1 MSDLDKRHFC
11 RMIEGKKKKQ
21 QPRNK
26 FNKKIGVKV
35 KMKYIINFFKR
46 VRGKEGFLQ

>member
-11 RMIEGKKKKQ
+11 GIIEGKKN
-21 QPRNK
+21 RNK

-46 VRGKEGFLQ
+46 IRGKEGFLQ

>member
-11 RMIEGKKKKQ
+11 RMIEGKKK
-21 QPRNK
+21 PRNK

-35 KMKYIINFFKR
+35 KMKYIIKFFKR
-46 VRGKEGFLQ
+46 VRVKEGFLQ

>member
-11 RMIEGKKKKQ
+11 GMIEGKKKK

-35 KMKYIINFFKR
+35 KVKYIINFFKR
-46 VRGKEGFLQ
+46 VRGKKGFLQ